1 MGDRYSEGDLENVMH
16 CRHSQA
22 LQVYLLPNL
31 LHQLNDRDKKVTKL
45 ILDRLGYAK
54 VLLSD
59 QELLRAMC
67 IAPDFLVS
75 GQTKSLKQAIFSEGD
90 TEGDNVVFI
99 LALLI
104 TSVPHSFIVHLQIL
118 KVLPAPQLIIAQSLT
133 DVLRTMVTKS
143 ATIRA
148 QRNGDPRQLFI
159 EWLEKVFARETLHSL
174 VHTVRQLVECALSS
188 CSRLWSADVQSESQV
203 QGLDGLG
210 TEHSQVFIKSLL
222 LRVTSCFSNKSDRF

>member
-1 MGDRYSEGDLENVMH
+1 M
-16 CRHSQA
+16 
-22 LQVYLLPNL
+22 
-31 LHQLNDRDKKVTKL
+31 

-59 QELLRAMC
+59 QELLTAMC
-67 IAPDFLVS
+67 IAPDFLIS
-75 GQTKSLKQAIFSEGD
+75 GQTKSLKEAIFSEGD
-90 TEGDNVVFI
+90 REGDNVVFI

-118 KVLPAPQLIIAQSLT
+118 KVLPAPQPIIAQSLT

-148 QRNGDPRQLFI
+148 QRNVDTRQLFI
-159 EWLEKVFARETLHSL
+159 EWLDKVFARETLHSL
-174 VHTVRQLVECALSS
+174 VHRVRQLVECALSS
-188 CSRLWSADVQSESQV
+188 CSRLWSADVQSESQE

-210 TEHSQVFIKSLL
+210 TEHSQVL
-222 LRVTSCFSNKSDRF
+222 